1 MVPTLPSQILT
12 SLDTSLLSKFQLGR
26 SGCSSSSISSCFCSS
41 CSFSCLGSS
50 SCSSCSL
57 CSRIIN
63 LLALPAKIPKARDKS
78 ISNGLFQLSSP
89 EDSYIVGL
97 VSILEQYWQVVGHCL
112 TRDSQD

>member
-1 MVPTLPSQILT
+1 MVSTLPSQILT
-12 SLDTSLLSKFQLGR
+12 SLDASLLSKFQLGR
-26 SGCSSSSISSCFCSS
+26 SGCSSFCSS

-112 TRDSQD
+112 TSDSQD

>member
-26 SGCSSSSISSCFCSS
+26 SGSSSPCSSSSSSIGSCFCSS

-50 SCSSCSL
+50 SCSSCSF

-63 LLALPAKIPKARDKS
+63 LLALPAKISKARDKS
-78 ISNGLFQLSSP
+78 ISNGLFQLSPP

-97 VSILEQYWQVVGHCL
+97 VSILEQHWQVV
-112 TRDSQD
+112 